1 MLARYAEKLEALRQ
15 ANLYRKR
22 NVFDGPQSP
31 ETTING
37 APYLLFASNSYL
49 GLSNDAGIRARAMNA
64 LERFG
69 VGAGGSRL
77 TTGTSALHVELESLL
92 ASFKGSESALVFSSG
107 YTANVGLLS
116 TLCGAGDV
124 ILSDALNHASII
136 DGCRLSKATVIPF
149 AHNDIADLQCKISQ
163 TGGRPGLIV
172 TEGLF
177 SMDGDMAPLPE
188 LLRISREN
196 GLLLVVDDAH
206 GTGTVGQTGRGSLEH
221 FALPFEEHLVVVGT
235 LSKALASEGGFVCG
249 SAVLCDYLRNTARS
263 HIFSTALSPVAVAA
277 ALGAVEHIQ
286 GNAGVVRTLHEN
298 VRYFCELLEG
308 IGLPSHSATA
318 IQPVHVGDEGA
329 AAIASEALLRRGVF
343 VPCIRY
349 PTVKKGQARLRFS
362 LMASHTRAQMEY
374 AVSCLGTV
382 PGLKRS

>member
-1 MLARYAEKLEALRQ
+1 MLTRYAKKLEALRQ

-49 GLSNDAGIRARAMNA
+49 GLNNDAAIRARAMNA

-69 VGAGGSRL
+69 AGAGGSRL
-77 TTGTSALHVELESLL
+77 TTGTSALHVELESML
-92 ASFKGSESALVFSSG
+92 ASFKGSEAALVFSSG

-116 TLCGAGDV
+116 ALCGAGDV
-124 ILSDALNHASII
+124 IYSDALNHASII
-136 DGCRLSKATVIPF
+136 DGCRLSKATIIPF
-149 AHNDIADLQCKISQ
+149 AHNDMADLHRTIVQR
-163 TGGRPGLIV
+163 GGQPGIIV
-172 TEGLF
+172 TEGVF

-188 LLRISREN
+188 LLRISQEN

-206 GTGTVGQTGRGSLEH
+206 GTGTVGKTGRGSLEY
-221 FALPFEEHLVVVGT
+221 FGLPFEDHLVVVGT

-249 SAVLCDYLRNTARS
+249 SAVLCEYLRNTARS

-277 ALGAVEHIQ
+277 ALGAIEHIQ
-286 GNAGVVRTLHEN
+286 GNAGVVQTLQDN

-318 IQPVHVGDEGA
+318 IQPVHVGEEGA
-329 AAIASEALLRRGVF
+329 AVGASEALLGKGVF

-349 PTVKKGQARLRFS
+349 PTVKKGEARLRFS
-362 LMASHTRAQMEY
+362 LMASHTHTQMEY
-374 AVSCLGTV
+374 AVSCLADV
-382 PGLKRS
+382 PGLGRT